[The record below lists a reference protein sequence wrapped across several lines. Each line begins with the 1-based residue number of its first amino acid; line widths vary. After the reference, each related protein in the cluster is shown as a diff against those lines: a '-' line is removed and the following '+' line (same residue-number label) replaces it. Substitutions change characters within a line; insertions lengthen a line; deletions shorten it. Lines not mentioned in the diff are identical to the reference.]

1 MPQQFT
7 CARTVKTSALLFLT
21 VLLGFGLPSTKQVVA
36 AEKPNVV
43 VILTDDQGWG
53 DLSLN
58 GNSNLSTPNIDSI
71 AKQGARFDRFYV
83 CHVCSPTRAEFLT
96 GRYHPR
102 GGVHDTSRG
111 GERLNLGERTIAEV
125 FKAAGYRTAAF
136 GKWHNGTQYPYHP
149 NARGFGEYYGFCSGH
164 WGDYFS
170 PPLEH
175 NGRPVQGKGFL
186 VDDFTDHAIK
196 FIEQNKENP
205 FFLYL
210 PFPTPHAPMQVPDEY
225 WARFKDKRLGL
236 KATAGAKEDED
247 FTRAALAMVENVD
260 FNVGR
265 VLRKLDELKL
275 SKDTIVVFFC
285 DNGPNSERWNGG
297 MKGRKGST
305 DEGGVRSPLLMRWP
319 NQIPS
324 GKLITQISGAIDLL
338 PTLAALADVP
348 VTGAK
353 PLDGVNL
360 APLLSGAMSSIPD
373 RKIFSHWGGKV
384 SVRTQHFRLDHQGK
398 LFDMLMD
405 PGQEKPVN
413 EKHQDLADELTADV
427 TAWKQELL
435 KGLNDDQRPFT
446 VGHPDALITQLP
458 SRDGDPHGNIK
469 RSAKAPNCS
478 YFTNWTSTDDKITW
492 PIEVLEAGRYAAELH
507 YACEAADVGA
517 ELELTL
523 GKSKLLGKVTEAHN
537 PPARGNENDRVPR
550 HTESLV
556 KDFKPLQLGVITLDQ
571 GPGELTLRATKLTGK
586 HGPEVRLLLLRRVP

>member
-1 MPQQFT
+1 MPCQLPLVRILAICIAF
-7 CARTVKTSALLFLT
+7 
-21 VLLGFGLPSTKQVVA
+21 VLLAYLESPKQSVA
-36 AEKPNVV
+36 AEKPNVI

-83 CHVCSPTRAEFLT
+83 CPVCSPTRAEFLT

-111 GERLNLGERTIAEV
+111 GERLNLGERTVAEV

-170 PPLEH
+170 PPLDH
-175 NGRPVQGKGFL
+175 NGRLIQGKGFL

-196 FIEQNKENP
+196 FIEQNKQDP

-225 WARFKDKRLGL
+225 WGRFKDKPLNL
-236 KATAGAKEDED
+236 KATASAKEDEN

-265 VLRKLDELKL
+265 VLRKLDELQL
-275 SKDTIVVFFC
+275 AKDTIVVFFC
-285 DNGPNSERWNGG
+285 DNGPNSDRWNGG

-319 NQIPS
+319 DKIPS

-353 PLDGVNL
+353 SLDGVSL
-360 APLLSGAMSSIPD
+360 APLLSGASSSIPD

-384 SVRTQHFRLDHQGK
+384 SVRTQHFRLDHQGR
-398 LFDMLMD
+398 LYDMVMD

-413 EKHQDLADELTADV
+413 DKHKDLSDELIADV

-435 KGLNDDQRPFT
+435 KGLNNDQRPFT
-446 VGHPDALITQLP
+446 VGHPDAVLTQLP
-458 SRDGDPHGNIK
+458 ARDGDPHGNIQ

-507 YACEAADVGA
+507 YACDLSDVGA
-517 ELELTL
+517 ELQLTL
-523 GKSKLLGKVTEAHN
+523 AKSSLLAKVMEPHS
-537 PPARGNENDRVPR
+537 PPARGNEHDRVPR
-550 HTESLV
+550 QTESLV
-556 KDFKPLQLGVITLDQ
+556 KDFKPLQLGVIQLDK
-571 GPGELTLRATKLTGK
+571 GPGELTLKATKLTGK